1 MRIVRDQITLAELAE
16 LAADQFGELVKAV
29 VDIDRGIMA
38 VGAGMH
44 ADEEKELL
52 LDGSGQ
58 EVLWGINLYPAEFGT
73 PAWLEYDSM
82 INLRPRLGN
91 RTRFV
96 DDPAI
101 RARVAAVVDRLVMP

>member
-1 MRIVRDQITLAELAE
+1 MRIVRDQITLAELTE
-16 LAADQFGELVKAV
+16 LAADQFGDLVKAV
-29 VDIDRGIMA
+29 VDIDRGIMS
-38 VGAGMH
+38 VGADMH

-52 LDGSGQ
+52 LDGSRQ

-96 DDPAI
+96 EDPTI
-101 RARVAAVVDRLVMP
+101 RARVAAVVDRLVTA